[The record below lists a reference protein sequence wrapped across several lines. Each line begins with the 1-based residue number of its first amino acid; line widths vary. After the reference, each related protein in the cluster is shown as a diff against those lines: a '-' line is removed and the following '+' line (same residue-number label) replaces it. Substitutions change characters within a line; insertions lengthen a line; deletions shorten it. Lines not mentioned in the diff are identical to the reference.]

1 MDRIKFTDE
10 NGNEVELEILSMAE
24 YEGQNYI
31 LVTDE
36 LEEDSEE
43 INVFIMREDD
53 VQGEDAFY
61 SIVDPEE
68 EDEEFISSLLELLE
82 DSIPEEDDYE

>member
-1 MDRIKFTDE
+1 
-10 NGNEVELEILSMAE
+10 MAQ
-24 YEGQNYI
+24 YEGQTYI

-36 LEEDSEE
+36 QAEEKEE

-53 VQGEDAFY
+53 VRGEDAFY

-68 EDEEFISSLLELLE
+68 EGEEFVNALLDILE
-82 DSIPEEDDYE
+82 DNIPEEEDDEDYE